1 MAPVQHPRHSWKSHV
16 ELPDHSWD
24 QSRINAVTPMTFM
37 SLKTKTIPCQSPAS
51 SVQNL
56 DMHIS
61 DTTILH
67 LTPSG
72 QCVTLINLS
81 FYESDTTFKCLN
93 EVCYLLTLSE
103 PDYMHAILLH
113 CCKRKGT
120 GLLALYLGSRQR
132 LPVRLRTS
140 QIITWSTTRCSQMRE
155 QHGRTNTLLVCT
167 LSLMLAVGGLNY
179 NQCQT
184 ILGGINQEDC
194 TIY

>member
-1 MAPVQHPRHSWKSHV
+1 MWSTANVNLILDGCQDLASPVPSCVQGCKSYIIPTDMAPVQHPRHSWKSHV

-140 QIITWSTTRCSQMRE
+140 QIIT
-155 QHGRTNTLLVCT
+155 
-167 LSLMLAVGGLNY
+167 
-179 NQCQT
+179 
-184 ILGGINQEDC
+184 
-194 TIY
+194 